1 MDLSNVS
8 DEELKAEIARREQ
21 SQDAGPTGIHE
32 PSKFM
37 STLFNSANKMGQT
50 DPQTKQF
57 KSYGKGDRI
66 QKELSKLPPEAQAYV
81 EQRLVE
87 AMKNAKAHGRELNK
101 YDLKAI
107 EDGTRAKFRGIP
119 RFDISAR
126 GTFDS
131 TMAEIMNSTDFGD
144 MESQDQKPA
153 APAAPAAPAT
163 PAKTEP
169 EPASKEQKPAGN
181 QVGNSNSAV
190 ANAKV
195 GDWIKRK
202 DGSIHVLT
210 QQDIDWAKK
219 KIPSKVGATP
229 TPTPTPTPTE
239 KTKPTEPIYTPEE
252 KQKLTQLTGGRFTG
266 DVQGMVAQGK
276 KYKERDTAK
285 AKAVKKNNPAID
297 ELEKVNNRLSIL
309 GMTKLY
315 GTPEYKELE
324 ERRKTLERVA
334 KPGMAAVN
342 EANKDELTKVVEALT
357 RVNNRLYA
365 LGSVD
370 EHDTPEYKEL
380 EERRKT
386 LMERRKT
393 LESVAKK

>member
-1 MDLSNVS
+1 MDFSNVS

-21 SQDAGPTGIHE
+21 SQGAGPTGIHE

-37 STLFNSANKMGQT
+37 SILFNGANKMGQT

-57 KSYGKGDRI
+57 KSYGKGDHI

-101 YDLKAI
+101 YDLRAI

-119 RFDISAR
+119 RFDISAG
-126 GTFDS
+126 GTLDS
-131 TMAEIMNSTDFGD
+131 TMAKIMNSTDFGD
-144 MESQDQKPA
+144 AELTDQKPA
-153 APAAPAAPAT
+153 TPAT
-163 PAKTEP
+163 PATLIKTEP
-169 EPASKEQKPAGN
+169 EPASKEQKPVGN

-219 KIPSKVGATP
+219 KIPSKVGTTP
-229 TPTPTPTPTE
+229 TPVPTE
-239 KTKPTEPIYTPEE
+239 ETKTTVPNYTPEE
-252 KQKLTQLTGGRFTG
+252 KQKLTQQTGGRFTG
-266 DVQGMVAQGK
+266 DVQGMIEQGEKWK
-276 KYKERDTAK
+276 KRDRAK
-285 AKAVKKNNPAID
+285 ANAKAVKKNNPAID
-297 ELEKVNNRLSIL
+297 ELTKLNNRLYEL
-309 GMTKLY
+309 GLANKY
-315 GTPEYKELE
+315 DTPEYKELE

-334 KPGMAAVN
+334 RPGMAALN
-342 EANKDELTKVVEALT
+342 A
-357 RVNNRLYA
+357 
-365 LGSVD
+365 
-370 EHDTPEYKEL
+370 
-380 EERRKT
+380 
-386 LMERRKT
+386 
-393 LESVAKK
+393 AKK

>member
-1 MDLSNVS
+1 MDLSNIS

-21 SQDAGPTGIHE
+21 SQGAGPTGIHE

-37 STLFNSANKMGQT
+37 SMLFNGANKMGQT

-101 YDLKAI
+101 YDLRAI

-119 RFDISAR
+119 RFDISAS
-126 GTFDS
+126 GTLDS
-131 TMAEIMNSTDFGD
+131 TMAKIMNSTDFGD
-144 MESQDQKPA
+144 IESQDQKPA
-153 APAAPAAPAT
+153 TPAKTDQKPAT
-163 PAKTEP
+163 PAKTDQKPATPARIEP
-169 EPASKEQKPAGN
+169 EPTSKEQKPAGN
-181 QVGNSNSAV
+181 QVGNSNLAV

-219 KIPSKVGATP
+219 KIPSKVDTTSTSVPA
-229 TPTPTPTPTE
+229 E
-239 KTKPTEPIYTPEE
+239 ETKPTIPNYTPEE

-266 DVQGMVAQGK
+266 DVQELLAQGEKWK
-276 KYKERDTAK
+276 KRDNAK
-285 AKAVKKNNPAID
+285 KNAKAVKKNNPAID
-297 ELEKVNNRLSIL
+297 ELTKVNNRLYEL
-309 GMTKLY
+309 GLANKFD
-315 GTPEYKELE
+315 TPEYKELE

-334 KPGMAAVN
+334 RPGMAAVN
-342 EANKDELTKVVEALT
+342 I
-357 RVNNRLYA
+357 
-365 LGSVD
+365 
-370 EHDTPEYKEL
+370 
-380 EERRKT
+380 
-386 LMERRKT
+386 
-393 LESVAKK
+393 AKK

>member
-1 MDLSNVS
+1 MDLSNIS
-8 DEELKAEIARREQ
+8 DEELKAEVARREQ
-21 SQDAGPTGIHE
+21 VRSAGPTGIHE

-101 YDLKAI
+101 YDLRAI

-119 RFDISAR
+119 RFDISA
-126 GTFDS
+126 GSTLDS
-131 TMAEIMNSTDFGD
+131 TMAKIMNSTDFGD
-144 MESQDQKPA
+144 MEAQSQDTSKEQKPA
-153 APAAPAAPAT
+153 EPAMSAP
-163 PAKTEP
+163 KES
-169 EPASKEQKPAGN
+169 EPASKEQKSTGN

-219 KIPSKVGATP
+219 KISSKVNTTP
-229 TPTPTPTPTE
+229 TSVPAE
-239 KTKPTEPIYTPEE
+239 KIKPTKPIYTPEE
-252 KQKLTQLTGGRFTG
+252 KQKLTQQTGGRFTG
-266 DVQGMVAQGK
+266 DVQGMIEQGEK
-276 KYKERDTAK
+276 WKQRDNAK
-285 AKAVKKNNPAID
+285 ANAVAVKKNNPAID
-297 ELEKVNNRLSIL
+297 ELIKVNNRLYEL
-309 GMTKLY
+309 GLADEY
-315 GTPEYKELE
+315 DTPEYKELE

-334 KPGMAAVN
+334 RPGMAAVN
-342 EANKDELTKVVEALT
+342 A
-357 RVNNRLYA
+357 
-365 LGSVD
+365 
-370 EHDTPEYKEL
+370 
-380 EERRKT
+380 
-386 LMERRKT
+386 
-393 LESVAKK
+393 AKKKIPSKVETTPAPAVNAAKK

>member
-21 SQDAGPTGIHE
+21 SQGAGPTGIHE

-37 STLFNSANKMGQT
+37 SMLFNGANKMGQT

-81 EQRLVE
+81 EQRLVA

-101 YDLKAI
+101 YDLRAI

-119 RFDISAR
+119 RFDISAG
-126 GTFDS
+126 GTLDS
-131 TMAEIMNSTDFGD
+131 TMAKIMNSTDFGD

-163 PAKTEP
+163 PTKTEPEPEP

-181 QVGNSNSAV
+181 QVGNSNLAV

-219 KIPSKVGATP
+219 KIPSKVDTSPAP
-229 TPTPTPTPTE
+229 APKE
-239 KTKPTEPIYTPEE
+239 KTKPTVPNYTPEE
-252 KQKLTQLTGGRFTG
+252 KQKLTQQTGGRFTG
-266 DVQGMVAQGK
+266 DVQGMIAQGEKWK
-276 KYKERDTAK
+276 KRDNAK
-285 AKAVKKNNPAID
+285 ANAAAVKKNNPAID
-297 ELEKVNNRLSIL
+297 ELTKVNNRLYEL
-309 GMTKLY
+309 GSANEY
-315 GTPEYKELE
+315 DTPEYKELE

-334 KPGMAAVN
+334 RPGMAAVN
-342 EANKDELTKVVEALT
+342 A
-357 RVNNRLYA
+357 
-365 LGSVD
+365 
-370 EHDTPEYKEL
+370 
-380 EERRKT
+380 
-386 LMERRKT
+386 
-393 LESVAKK
+393 AKK

>member
-1 MDLSNVS
+1 MDLSNIS

-21 SQDAGPTGIHE
+21 AQSAGPTGIHE

-37 STLFNSANKMGQT
+37 RALFNGANKMGQT

-101 YDLKAI
+101 YDLRAI
-107 EDGTRAKFRGIP
+107 EDGARAKFRGIP
-119 RFDISAR
+119 RFDISAG
-126 GTFDS
+126 GTLDS
-131 TMAEIMNSTDFGD
+131 TMAKIMNSTDFGD
-144 MESQDQKPA
+144 MEAQSQGTSKEQKPVE
-153 APAAPAAPAT
+153 PVT

-181 QVGNSNSAV
+181 QVGNSNLAV

-219 KIPSKVGATP
+219 KIPSKVGTSPASASAP
-229 TPTPTPTPTE
+229 AP
-239 KTKPTEPIYTPEE
+239 KKKIKPTVPNYTQEE
-252 KQKLTQLTGGRFTG
+252 KQKLTQQTGGRFTG
-266 DVQGMVAQGK
+266 DVQGMIAQGEKWK
-276 KYKERDTAK
+276 KRDNAK
-285 AKAVKKNNPAID
+285 ANAAAVKKNNPAID
-297 ELEKVNNRLSIL
+297 ELTKVNNRLYEL
-309 GMTKLY
+309 GSANEY
-315 GTPEYKELE
+315 DTPEYKELE

-334 KPGMAAVN
+334 RPGMAAVN
-342 EANKDELTKVVEALT
+342 
-357 RVNNRLYA
+357 
-365 LGSVD
+365 
-370 EHDTPEYKEL
+370 
-380 EERRKT
+380 
-386 LMERRKT
+386 
-393 LESVAKK
+393 VAKKM